1 MTYWPISSPSVYAAT
16 KRLDTGRA
24 RISHDGVEHEK
35 GDEKHA
41 GSNGISQAHTETE
54 TCTQGKSGVEEKDGA
69 PLSQGNALNE
79 LVEDDIHGE
88 IIAIRVTRSGHMF
101 ATLTRTTLTIWQTK
115 ARFFA
120 CSRSLVLIRYIAFCC
135 TSFCAAF
142 RAVCQNIR
150 PQYRHSP
157 SPRLPDFR
165 RPNHTRLLDHLLAR
179 DGPFISRLPST
190 VYEHTWRAFKK
201 IQCDHRLQDTT
212 TA

>member
-16 KRLDTGRA
+16 KRSDTGRA
-24 RISHDGVEHEK
+24 RISHDGVEHEQ

-41 GSNGISQAHTETE
+41 GSNRILQAQTETE
-54 TCTQGKSGVEEKDGA
+54 TYTQGKSGVEEKDGA
-69 PLSQGNALNE
+69 QLSQGNVPNE
-79 LVEDDIHGE
+79 SVEDDIHGE

-115 ARFFA
+115 ASFLA
-120 CSRSLVLIRYIAFCC
+120 CPMGLVLIPYIAYCC

-142 RAVCQNIR
+142 RAVRQNIW

-157 SPRLPDFR
+157 PPRLPDFR
-165 RPNHTRLLDHLLAR
+165 RPNHARLLDHLLAR
-179 DGPFISRLPST
+179 DRPLISRLPST
-190 VYEHTWRAFKK
+190 VHEHTWRAFKK
-201 IQCDHRLQDTT
+201 DQCDHWLQDTT